1 MSETSYKSA
10 GVDLKAAEQATRS
23 ISVLAKKT
31 FTPGVIRDVGLF
43 GGFFQPDF
51 TNYNEP
57 ILVASVDGVGTKLKI
72 AFQMGI
78 HQTVGED
85 LVNHCVNDIMTGG
98 AVPLFFLDYIAT
110 SKLEPMVVQQIVEGL
125 VRGCEQAQ
133 CALIG
138 GETAELPGFYQP
150 GEYDIAGTILGIVEK
165 DKIIDGRQVAP
176 GDILIGVPS
185 TGLHTNGYS
194 LARMVLFERQSYK
207 IDQKFDELGVTL
219 GEALLAVH
227 RSYQPMILALKDE
240 PYLKA
245 MSHITGGGIVGNT
258 QRVIPKGLSLRIYW
272 ENWEIP
278 PLFKLIQKA
287 GQISDDEMRQVF
299 NMGIGF
305 IFIVSRDQA
314 EKAVL
319 ELNEFEEFVFIVGEV
334 FE

>member
-138 GETAELPGFYQP
+138 GETAELPGFYQQ